1 MARGWATYPAE
12 AEPPREV
19 IKKLDRFVDPVVAVA
34 AGEGRYRGSLRP
46 HAEASGHVPEGGA
59 HEGLR
64 GAGGPRGEGGG
75 GRPEKLTAALEKFDP
90 EKIPLE
96 DIARAAVA
104 VAG

>member
-12 AEPPREV
+12 AEPPREGRAGRV
-19 IKKLDRFVDPVVAVA
+19 EAADGVLEDVVKRIKRRGVTHPYVKNFVLARCNPLSRA
-34 AGEGRYRGSLRP
+34 RKSLP
-46 HAEASGHVPEGGA
+46 TFEQTF
-59 HEGLR
+59 
-64 GAGGPRGEGGG
+64 
-75 GRPEKLTAALEKFDP
+75 EKLTAALEKFDP